1 MHLVVR
7 IGLGSRKDF
16 GKILVAVLEVRG
28 SLVRLEVVGYE
39 GKVRSS

>member
-16 GKILVAVLEVRG
+16 GEILVAVLEVRG
-28 SLVRLEVVGYE
+28 SLVRLEVGRHE
-39 GKVRSS
+39 GKARSS